1 MNFSNYATNSFD
13 KKMLLL
19 FKKNIQLYGKTVD
32 EMTYTD
38 LRENIDIMQ
47 KKLYTLATY
56 MSFLRNTNTLS
67 SY

>member
-19 FKKNIQLYGKTVD
+19 FKKKYTTLRKTVD

-47 KKLYTLATY
+47 KKLYTLAIY